1 MLIVAVTATQSASPP
16 LDEAIARLEARQH
29 GVVSRGQLR
38 ALGLS
43 GGGISARVARGAL
56 HRRRQGVYAG
66 TAAIQCPRDPS
77 TVWPTA
83 SPSPPRDAPSS
94 TSPPP

>member
-16 LDEAIARLEARQH
+16 LDEAIARLAARQH
-29 GVVSRGQLR
+29 GVVSRAQLR

-56 HRRRQGVYAG
+56 HRRHQGAYAG
-66 TAAIQCPRDPS
+66 TAAIQCPRDPT
-77 TVWPTA
+77 TVAPTA
-83 SPSPPRDAPSS
+83 SPSPRDAPSS